1 MEELMTKNISVQA
14 TQYVQASGALTKR
27 ALNALGPYT
36 ADAKQASAEAPAVL
50 EALTEANMIGATDKQ
65 AAEKL
70 MKTKTGLQVLL
81 KEAAKVVAK
90 LSANQ
95 KEAGDLGIAVD
106 AKTAGLAP
114 RVASDNDSLTNPFV
128 GLRTSEKK
136 ASDLAY
142 ERALGL

>member
-1 MEELMTKNISVQA
+1 M
-14 TQYVQASGALTKR
+14 
-27 ALNALGPYT
+27 NALEPYT